1 MWTCTVFEFPL
12 RTTVKAF
19 DLSLHHNARHTQC
32 IRWRK
37 KKDLNDPRATKAS
50 YDVIYLVPPLS
61 VIMAAI
67 TGVDFADENED
78 VITAVLFNSNI
89 WICQHRDVVNER
101 DHCCFLLMLTD
112 KKVSFNMCHL
122 WAGI

>member
-1 MWTCTVFEFPL
+1 MFEFPL

-19 DLSLHHNARHTQC
+19 DLSLRHNARCTQG

-37 KKDLNDPRATKAS
+37 KKDLNDPRASQAS
-50 YDVIYLVPPLS
+50 YDVIHLVPLLS
-61 VIMAAI
+61 VIMTAI
-67 TGVDFADENED
+67 TGGDFADENED
-78 VITAVLFNSNI
+78 VITAILFNSNI
-89 WICQHRDVVNER
+89 CICQHRDVVNER

-112 KKVSFNMCHL
+112 KKVGFNMCHL